1 MCAAGETRNFR
12 TNLVLDYKTGKF
24 RVLNKLRKGMKPT
37 EIVIDLSLNVSIPQA
52 VTLKASGN
60 IELSTAKVNDIVLEE
75 LQA

>member
-1 MCAAGETRNFR
+1 MCAARNFR